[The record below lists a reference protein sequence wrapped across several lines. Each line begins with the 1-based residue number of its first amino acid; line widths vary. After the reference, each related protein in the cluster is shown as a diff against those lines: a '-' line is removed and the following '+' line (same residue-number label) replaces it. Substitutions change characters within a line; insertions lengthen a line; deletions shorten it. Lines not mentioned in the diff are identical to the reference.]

1 MHTSKYGKN
10 EHPMLEPDIMLPAQ
24 FFGNVPSL
32 IDKSGEYRLLWAVLA
47 DAIKCFQTFVHA
59 RTRKGRR
66 LFEEVE
72 CWIMHQEIQPT
83 VADDAKPRPFVF
95 KEVCDVLGLEAE
107 YLRAGLRR
115 WQHAQTSRSVSLGEV
130 TRCDQQLRRQS
141 PMRRYRTAAS
151 RPRMSARTNRPP
163 RTLAIPQTAI
173 VPQVFRKNNN
183 HPHLFPAA
191 TAAGL

>member
-1 MHTSKYGKN
+1 MNTSKYGRN
-10 EHPMLEPDIMLPAQ
+10 DHPMFEPDIMLPAQ

-130 TRCDQQLRRQS
+130 TRCRSAIAPPKPDAALPHCSQQA
-141 PMRRYRTAAS
+141 PYERTDKPSTPHA
-151 RPRMSARTNRPP
+151 RHSANRN
-163 RTLAIPQTAI
+163 RSAGIPQE
-173 VPQVFRKNNN
+173 Q
-183 HPHLFPAA
+183 
-191 TAAGL
+191 